1 MCSCVRRLHPD
12 LRQRVRE
19 DTLLKYQKSFEAF
32 TDYLQK
38 QYDLV
43 LTSPEDLDLLM
54 MEYRTEAELTRAQHI
69 SLVASA
75 EFFLPNVKGKLV
87 TCREALRGRACGE
100 RVKHTIPLTLEC
112 CFLFSTWHASEG
124 RQRVGAAMLVQ
135 HSTGLRPSEL
145 LALQP
150 EHIHLPLDRMQ
161 SLTIR
166 LGATY
171 STKVKREQYV
181 LVDPVSQP
189 LAFSLVA
196 RLCIVTPRGSRLFPF
211 GYQTYNNAFKLA
223 EAHYDL
229 HLGTT
234 AHSGRAGF
242 ATHQVLQ
249 GCPRKEV
256 QARGRWLSESSF
268 NTYIDVSGASHIAAQ
283 VSSRKLAETAQWLE
297 RHIWQYFSLK
307 SPDVVTASHSIGGGP
322 VGQTGLQV
330 QASARPYSRTT
341 RLPVFTPKETVE
353 TRQVDRAFW
362 SAGQPSSAT
371 SSRNSSTAKGKGK
384 GRGVLRR
391 RGNSK
396 SSIFD

>member
-1 MCSCVRRLHPD
+1 
-12 LRQRVRE
+12 
-19 DTLLKYQKSFEAF
+19 
-32 TDYLQK
+32 
-38 QYDLV
+38 
-43 LTSPEDLDLLM
+43 
-54 MEYRTEAELTRAQHI
+54 
-69 SLVASA
+69 
-75 EFFLPNVKGKLV
+75 
-87 TCREALRGRACGE
+87 
-100 RVKHTIPLTLEC
+100 
-112 CFLFSTWHASEG
+112 
-124 RQRVGAAMLVQ
+124 MLVQ

-166 LGATY
+166 LGVTY

-283 VSSRKLAETAQWLE
+283 VSSQN
-297 RHIWQYFSLK
+297 HPIIC
-307 SPDVVTASHSIGGGP
+307 HH
-322 VGQTGLQV
+322 
-330 QASARPYSRTT
+330 TT
-341 RLPVFTPKETVE
+341 RDSGDKTNGQSYLECRPTFKCNLR
-353 TRQVDRAFW
+353 RQQLLSRGQRQGPRCSSAEGQLEELNIRLVPGAADLCGAFW
-362 SAGQPSSAT
+362 VEAH
-371 SSRNSSTAKGKGK
+371 
-384 GRGVLRR
+384 
-391 RGNSK
+391 
-396 SSIFD
+396 

>member
-19 DTLLKYQKSFEAF
+19 DTLIKYQKSFEAF
-32 TDYLQK
+32 TVYLRK
-38 QYDLV
+38 QYNLV

-69 SLVASA
+69 TLVASV
-75 EFFLPNVKGKLV
+75 EFFLPHVKGKLFV
-87 TCREALRGRACGE
+87 SREALRGRTCGE
-100 RVKHTIPLTLEC
+100 PVKHTIPLTMEC
-112 CFLFSTWHASEG
+112 CYLFSAWHASEG
-124 RQRVGAAMLVQ
+124 RQRVGAAMIIQ
-135 HSTGLRPSEL
+135 HGTGLRPSEL
-145 LALQP
+145 LALNP
-150 EHIHLPLDRMQ
+150 EHIHLPLDRTR

-196 RLCIVTPRGSRLFPF
+196 RLCIITPRGSRLFPF
-211 GYQTYNNAFKLA
+211 GYQAYNNAFKLA

-229 HLGTT
+229 VLGTT
-234 AHSGRAGF
+234 AHSGRSGF
-242 ATHQVLQ
+242 ATHLILQ

-256 QARGRWLSESSF
+256 QARGRWLSETSF

-283 VSSRKLAETAQWLE
+283 VSSRKLADTAQWLSS
-297 RHIWQYFSLK
+297 HIWQYFFLDRPHGS
-307 SPDVVTASHSIGGGP
+307 SASHSFSGGAHGSARFQI
-322 VGQTGLQV
+322 QTGERLD
-330 QASARPYSRTT
+330 SRSS
-341 RLPVFTPKETVE
+341 RLPFSSPEEAVASG
-353 TRQVDRAFW
+353 QVDRAFW
-362 SAGQPSSAT
+362 NSSQSASPAPARSSAET
-371 SSRNSSTAKGKGK
+371 KGKGK